1 MAMGRSFIVTHAH
14 EAGTEPVNTITE
26 VTRRAIIDYL
36 SVGRHWSGA
45 LQEDDFLGRIY
56 DLKRMPSTDYR
67 AEFNTAAKD
76 IWKHRIMNSDW
87 PDDWIFTDERFDLLF
102 GPDEAFLKFLA
113 ETVHPIVRPDTED
126 VLAMVAEYNSALN
139 VDGWEIQPVKKIS
152 NKPVFSYR
160 QSLGTPHQLEE
171 AKRVADRLTGPY
183 IAQQV
188 RRLQEAAD
196 ADAELAIG
204 TAKEFLESI
213 CKTILAERGIPAGR
227 NDDLPGIV
235 RATVKS
241 VEIVPPELSSQPQ
254 LEKTLTV
261 LLNNLG
267 SIGNQL
273 AELRNQYGTGHGRS
287 TDHVG
292 LPARHAKLA
301 IGAAATLAV
310 FLYESHE
317 AKLPGL

>member
-1 MAMGRSFIVTHAH
+1 M
-14 EAGTEPVNTITE
+14 GTEPANTVTE

-45 LQEDDFLGRIY
+45 LQDDEFLGRLF

-67 AEFNTAAKD
+67 YSTAGQD
-76 IWKHRIMNSDW
+76 ISKHRVMNSDW
-87 PDDWIFTDERFDLLF
+87 SDDWVFTDERFDLLF
-102 GPDEAFLKFLA
+102 GPDEPFMKFLT
-113 ETVHPIVRPDTED
+113 ETVNPIVRPDTD
-126 VLAMVAEYNSALN
+126 DALAMVAEYNSALN
-139 VDGWEIQPVKKIS
+139 VDGWEIYPIKKIS
-152 NKPVFSYR
+152 NKPVFGYR
-160 QSLGTPHQLEE
+160 RLLSTPLHLEE
-171 AKRVADRLTGPY
+171 AKRVAERLTGPY
-183 IAQQV
+183 IAQQI

-213 CKTILAERGIPAGR
+213 CKTILSERGTPPTK
-227 NDDLPGIV
+227 NEDLPALV
-235 RATVKS
+235 RAAVRS
-241 VEIVPPELSSQPQ
+241 VAVVPVELATQSQ
-254 LEKTLTV
+254 LEKTVTV

-273 AELRNQYGTGHGRS
+273 AELRNQFGTGHGRS

-310 FLYESHE
+310 FLYECHE
-317 AKLPGL
+317 ADRLVR

>member
-1 MAMGRSFIVTHAH
+1 MQRHNTTN
-14 EAGTEPVNTITE
+14 TEPQNTITE
-26 VTRRAIIDYL
+26 VTRRTIIDYL

-45 LQEDDFLGRIY
+45 LPEDDFLGRLY

-67 AEFNTAAKD
+67 REFDTAAKD
-76 IWKHRIMNSDW
+76 IWKHRVMNSDW
-87 PDDWIFTDERFDLLF
+87 PDDWVFTDERFDLLF
-102 GPDEAFLKFLA
+102 GPDEPFLKFLA
-113 ETVHPIVRPDTED
+113 ETVNPIVRPDTD
-126 VLAMVAEYNSALN
+126 DALAMVAEYNSALN
-139 VDGWEIQPVKKIS
+139 VDGWEVYPVKRIS
-152 NKPVFSYR
+152 NKPVFGYR
-160 QSLGTPHQLEE
+160 QLLGTPHQLED
-171 AKRVADRLTGPY
+171 AKRVAERLTGPY

-188 RRLQEAAD
+188 RRMQEAAD

-213 CKTILAERGIPAGR
+213 CKTILAERGTPAGK
-227 NDDLPGIV
+227 NDDLPIIV
-235 RATVKS
+235 RAAIKS
-241 VEIVPPELSSQPQ
+241 VDVVPSELAGPPQ
-254 LEKTLTV
+254 LEKTVTV

-267 SIGNQL
+267 SIGHQL

-317 AKLPGL
+317 AKRPT